1 MVGSKRCHLYGL
13 PPEQLVNMHE
23 DAGEFG
29 GYFILNG
36 IEKIIRML
44 IVQKRNYPIGF
55 LRPGFVNR
63 GPGFTPIAVMMKCV
77 RHDLYAKTITLHY
90 VNDGN
95 VILRLLHRK

>member
-1 MVGSKRCHLYGL
+1 MVGTKRCHLHGL
-13 PPEQLVNMHE
+13 SPEQLVNMHE

-77 RHDLYAKTITLHY
+77 RHDLYGKTITVHY